1 VALSERQGGRTLSA
15 VAIGGAVFENLGWGE
30 IAVLLVLALFV
41 FGPERLPTLAAEAGR
56 GLRKVRTYVRGM
68 TDDLKSELG
77 PELGDVDLASL
88 NPRTFVAKHLMADDD
103 DDDPT
108 RPVPPQRRTSAPLA
122 AGEPAP
128 WDPDAT

>member
-1 VALSERQGGRTLSA
+1 M
-15 VAIGGAVFENLGWGE
+15 FENLGWGE

-41 FGPERLPTLAAEAGR
+41 FGPERLPTIAAEAGR
-56 GLRKVRTYVRGM
+56 GLRKVRTYVKGM
-68 TDDLKSELG
+68 TADLKSELG

-88 NPRTFVAKHLMADDD
+88 NPRTFVARHLLSDDD
-103 DDDPT
+103 DEPA
-108 RPVPPQRRTSAPLA
+108 RPAPSEQRRSTPLA

>member
-1 VALSERQGGRTLSA
+1 M
-15 VAIGGAVFENLGWGE
+15 FENLGWGE

-41 FGPERLPTLAAEAGR
+41 FGPDRLPGLAADAGR
-56 GLRKVRTYVRGM
+56 SLRKVRLYVKGM
-68 TDDLKSELG
+68 TEDLKTELG

-88 NPRTFVAKHLMADDD
+88 HPKTFVQKHLFSDEDDE
-103 DDDPT
+103 PV
-108 RPVPPQRRTSAPLA
+108 RPRAPRAGAPLT

>member
-1 VALSERQGGRTLSA
+1 M
-15 VAIGGAVFENLGWGE
+15 FENLGWGE

-56 GLRKVRTYVRGM
+56 GLRRVRHYVKSM

-88 NPRTFVAKHLMADDD
+88 NPRTFVAKHLLSDLDDE
-103 DDDPT
+103 PV
-108 RPVPPQRRTSAPLA
+108 RPVTPAARPPSPPLA
-122 AGEPAP
+122 VGEQAP

>member
-1 VALSERQGGRTLSA
+1 
-15 VAIGGAVFENLGWGE
+15 VFENLGWGE

-56 GLRKVRTYVRGM
+56 GLRKVRTYVKGM

-88 NPRTFVAKHLMADDD
+88 NPRTFVAKHLLADEDDD
-103 DDDPT
+103 DVT
-108 RPVPPQRRTSAPLA
+108 RPTTPPQRAGAPLA
-122 AGEPAP
+122 TGEPAP

>member
-1 VALSERQGGRTLSA
+1 
-15 VAIGGAVFENLGWGE
+15 VFENLGWGE
-30 IAVLLVLALFV
+30 IVVLLVLALFV
-41 FGPERLPTLAAEAGR
+41 FGPERLPSLAADAGR
-56 GLRKVRTYVRGM
+56 GLRKVRTYVKGM

-88 NPRTFVAKHLMADDD
+88 NPRTFVAKHLLSDDED
-103 DDDPT
+103 DE
-108 RPVPPQRRTSAPLA
+108 PVPRAAPAQRSAPLA